1 MNVTKKVAKHKTLTS
16 KKNKTPH
23 KPRGVEKTLEP
34 WQLNITL
41 EHNDEKN
48 TRTR

>member
-1 MNVTKKVAKHKTLTS
+1 MTVIKKVVKHKTLTS
-16 KKNKTPH
+16 ERNTTPH
-23 KPRGVEKTLEP
+23 QLGGVEKTLEP
-34 WQLNITL
+34 WQLSRTL